1 MKNSVKITSGTYRG
15 QEILTPGAGTHPMGA
30 REKLALFNMIAPEL
44 PGAKV
49 LDAFAGSGA
58 LGIEAL
64 SRGAES
70 VVFVEKSPVAARII
84 KKNLDK
90 LNLNSNVEV
99 VTADIEKYYSDK
111 LFDIILADP
120 PYDNFDAAK
129 VQNLAGFLGESGIL
143 ILSHPGDAPTLNGA
157 ALQKTNTYAGAKI
170 SIYRK

>member
-1 MKNSVKITSGTYRG
+1 M
-15 QEILTPGAGTHPMGA
+15 
-30 REKLALFNMIAPEL
+30 
-44 PGAKV
+44 
-49 LDAFAGSGA
+49 
-58 LGIEAL
+58 
-64 SRGAES
+64 
-70 VVFVEKSPVAARII
+70 
-84 KKNLDK
+84 
-90 LNLNSNVEV
+90 NLNSNVEV

-157 ALQKTNTYAGAKI
+157 VLQKTNTYAGAKI